1 MEPAFTAVGCLSVGR
16 YRHLILVKHRGFSEA
31 SLISAVWLPKPAL
44 PLWPFP
50 PPKGI
55 VAPKRFTECGTLS
68 ISLAEK
74 KRKEVTLL
82 TAFLS
87 VVNLLFRR
95 RIVKLK
101 SITLNGVFTRHSL

>member
-1 MEPAFTAVGCLSVGR
+1 MR
-16 YRHLILVKHRGFSEA
+16 
-31 SLISAVWLPKPAL
+31 
-44 PLWPFP
+44 
-50 PPKGI
+50 
-55 VAPKRFTECGTLS
+55 TLS

-74 KRKEVTLL
+74 KRKEATLL

-101 SITLNGVFTRHSL
+101 SITLNGVFTRHSLIKPEIIDLLKGPRGHARENHCGGRRG